1 MFQSSVGLS
10 QLMVCR
16 GWIHGWFVEFC
27 LAVSG
32 LILRLQHWNKFCRE
46 LCQILEIWT
55 IFILYSYFYFSE
67 VNRRSSAYVS
77 LAYSCLCILVFLYRE
92 RDSDRDGKVN
102 FKEFFHGL
110 FDLVRNY
117 EEESHNDSHH
127 SDNSL
132 DAPAKKL
139 FAQLDQDGDGYL
151 PIFHH

>member
-1 MFQSSVGLS
+1 MG
-10 QLMVCR
+10 
-16 GWIHGWFVEFC
+16 
-27 LAVSG
+27 
-32 LILRLQHWNKFCRE
+32 
-46 LCQILEIWT
+46 
-55 IFILYSYFYFSE
+55 IFECMLLKY
-67 VNRRSSAYVS
+67 AM
-77 LAYSCLCILVFLYRE
+77 LLE

-151 PIFHH
+151 SDFELLPIIGKLHPSEHYYAKQQAEYIISQMTICP